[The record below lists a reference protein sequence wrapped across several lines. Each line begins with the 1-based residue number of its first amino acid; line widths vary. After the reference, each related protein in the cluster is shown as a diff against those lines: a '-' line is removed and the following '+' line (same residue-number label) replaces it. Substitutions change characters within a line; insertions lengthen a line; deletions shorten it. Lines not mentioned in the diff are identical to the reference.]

1 MHDIEAILDILLSV
15 IAQPSI
21 YPSQGLL
28 QDVLVDIAD
37 DTDMNEQL
45 SASIHIPEALTAAI
59 DDQSQQ
65 CTLSCNVASRQ
76 RYEVANLPLQEGL
89 ERLVRPAND
98 AEKLDCRCP
107 SGLDLGVAEVVVY
120 IDIGFILEEREG
132 RLVDRDVGDD
142 EGLEDLIHILEEEWL
157 HIWPVHEALEEL
169 QAV

>member
-1 MHDIEAILDILLSV
+1 MHDIEAVLDILLSV
-15 IAQPSI
+15 IAQPPVD
-21 YPSQGLL
+21 PSQGLL
-28 QDVLVDIAD
+28 HDVLVGIAD
-37 DTDMNEQL
+37 DADMNEQL
-45 SASIHIPEALTAAI
+45 SASIHIPEALTAAV

-65 CTLSCNVASRQ
+65 RALSCDVASRQ

-89 ERLVRPAND
+89 EGLVGPAND

-107 SGLDLGVAEVVVY
+107 PGLDLGVAEVVVY
-120 IDIGFILEEREG
+120 IDIGFVFEEREG

-142 EGLEDLIHILEEEWL
+142 EGLEDLVHVLEEEWL